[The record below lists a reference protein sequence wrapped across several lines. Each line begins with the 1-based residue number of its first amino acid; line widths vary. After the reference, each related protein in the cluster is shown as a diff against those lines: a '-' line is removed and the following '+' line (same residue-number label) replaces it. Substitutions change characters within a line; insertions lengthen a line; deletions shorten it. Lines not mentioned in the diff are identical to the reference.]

1 MLSYVVIHRSA
12 DKKLHDNKMN
22 TSVDKLLVDFDCR
35 SFNAT
40 EGVKSN
46 KMANTI
52 LANVNRID
60 KITKNFAFIQKEDMA
75 IPNIDSMGEV
85 LPLYTVTC
93 IEQPD

>member
-1 MLSYVVIHRSA
+1 MLSYVAIHRSA
-12 DKKLHDNKMN
+12 DKKLHDNKLN
-22 TSVDKLLVDFDCR
+22 TDVDKLLVDFDVR
-35 SFNAT
+35 NYDVAGRAVNT
-40 EGVKSN
+40 A
-46 KMANTI
+46 MADTI
-52 LANVNRID
+52 LSTVNRID